1 MKIKGIN
8 LEGKITHIYTS
19 FDSTPSQEGRSYK
32 YKVGGR
38 YWNEESVESAPYPAD
53 KSYGLVSVA
62 QSDEGFWLVLL
73 NRRATALYST
83 TRERAQQLAEQYARE
98 NAYELEKSERH
109 VEGKGGHVSN
119 HPLTCPLC
127 QRLGKSETPID
138 DSTVMVM
145 TVEDMKTASIVD
157 RIKARQAPRENTTV
171 KRQKTTAKSFKDV
184 WAEKNT
190 SRTLTKSQE
199 MEKAFSDAPD
209 AVRDAIASYIVGGMM
224 GGVDGDT
231 LLREIQSK
239 FAGQIRQYDL
249 DVVKLMQ
256 LLRSPFNKSWGS
268 PTANKNSAS
277 VFVRSML
284 RELKSGSEMGK
295 AATSDLY
302 KIATDVAQEW
312 GCTKAEATQLVMA
325 EARKMGVSH

>member
-1 MKIKGIN
+1 
-8 LEGKITHIYTS
+8 
-19 FDSTPSQEGRSYK
+19 
-32 YKVGGR
+32 
-38 YWNEESVESAPYPAD
+38 
-53 KSYGLVSVA
+53 
-62 QSDEGFWLVLL
+62 
-73 NRRATALYST
+73 
-83 TRERAQQLAEQYARE
+83 
-98 NAYELEKSERH
+98 
-109 VEGKGGHVSN
+109 
-119 HPLTCPLC
+119 
-127 QRLGKSETPID
+127 
-138 DSTVMVM
+138 MVM